1 MGATGFN
8 QEGVSR
14 GMHVGMPGAGNGL
27 EFGFVVDPV
36 SMQGVIH
43 DTVEHV

>member
-8 QEGVSR
+8 QDGMARGVN
-14 GMHVGMPGAGNGL
+14 VGMPGGGTGL
-27 EFGFVVDPV
+27 DFGFVVDPV
-36 SMQGVIH
+36 TMHGVIH